1 MKTTSITL
9 EHKFHK
15 KGMVGERFVVLFTA
29 TVMLQQQL
37 ISKKTGTN
45 VSLALQAETSMTLL
59 CTEKEA
65 LTLRLSSSQRQYLQR
80 ATQQYAAAVDQA
92 SGYLE
97 TRGLSVEEVGRFLLG
112 VVTNPLPGH
121 EAFINRLAIPY
132 MTASGVVDIRF
143 RAMNGEEPKYM
154 GMQGAKTTIYNTPA
168 FFTDSKYICITE
180 GEIDCL
186 TMSVKTKHPTIGIP
200 GANSWKPHYS
210 KILDDYE
217 TVIVLADGDNAG
229 SEFAKKIAREVP
241 GTKILGLPEGEDV
254 NSIFVQQGKDWL
266 DERISECL

>member
-1 MKTTSITL
+1 L

-15 KGMVGERFVVLFTA
+15 KGTVGEKFVVLFTA
-29 TVMLQQQL
+29 TAMLQQQL

-80 ATQQYAAAVDQA
+80 ATQQYATTIEQA
-92 SGYLE
+92 TDYLQ
-97 TRGLSVEEVGRFLLG
+97 TRGLLVEEVGRFLLG

-154 GMQGAKTTIYNTPA
+154 GMQGVKTTIYNTPA
-168 FFTDSKYICITE
+168 FFIDSKYICITE

-186 TMSVKTKHPTIGIP
+186 TISVKTKHPTIGIP
-200 GANSWKPHYS
+200 GANSWKSHYS

-241 GTKILGLPEGEDV
+241 GTKILSLPEGEDV

-266 DERISECL
+266 NERISECL